1 MKKFLTVLLALSVVF
16 TYTFG
21 TAGSVF
27 AAEQYSLDDYAKV
40 LTAEKAAQL
49 TYLDKAKAQAV
60 GAYTYDKDG
69 FTTDGY
75 MEAAYIAAADKVI
88 SDLTTAMDDAI
99 NSVLNGTFP
108 TSVAPD
114 KTVVS
119 SVCVVGDD
127 DATTAAGMKALLEK
141 ETATLDKAQ
150 APLTKAYAESKLSV
164 DLTKYNST
172 DKAYEGNTLTAA
184 QAVQKAIDEAK
195 TDIANADKL
204 TTDADK
210 MKAYKDAADKFD
222 AAIGAIKTLAD
233 EAYEGGINAGTVE
246 AAVEQLA
253 NLMLTNIATDLAIK
267 ADMAADDTVDW
278 SVKLTNWAIKA
289 FWEADSTNANKGEL
303 FGVAIANTQKVTR
316 DEVAAVN
323 AAYKAAV
330 ASAKAPII
338 AYADGDVSKISVLA
352 NDKVGQYGIL
362 ANAMEAA
369 DKYADVVAAGEKMKA
384 TYEIGVKIYDD
395 AAVDQAVKAAEA
407 LVYAD
412 LKTGFKANAKDYID
426 AAADKEGI
434 TLKAENYELQKFN
447 KAVQDAAK
455 KMYQDGTAAT
465 TVQVKVSYGDDKTAD
480 ADLVYLKGTYDTTA
494 SADWDKIATA
504 AVADLKNAQS
514 YDEINVIMAQAA
526 EDFGKLLKAADAK
539 EVIDARA
546 LYVKALNDYAD
557 LKAGLLNDTT
567 AYPTT
572 TINAVKAQGEKLINK
587 ATTVDGVKAAY
598 EEAKA
603 LVDSLKTADELNAA
617 KEAVEKQIAA
627 LPYTSTLTIADKAAV
642 KAAYDAY
649 DAYMNMA
656 GASDIA
662 PASKALLQEKY
673 NKVNELEA
681 KAIEE
686 KAKALNDQLSKLT
699 NSDADIAAKAALKA
713 DVDAVIAEADA
724 LKDEIADVNDNT
736 YNFSLSAV
744 TLTEANKLDAADVM
758 DAVAE
763 DALIK
768 LLKAT
773 KEGATVEE
781 MQAALDAY
789 NALTDKQKYTIDAR
803 ALQYVKIVETKLNAI
818 NINAVEALKITAS
831 SSAVKGSITVKW
843 TVKGDSSAADGFQ
856 VYRSLKM
863 NSGFGTKAFF
873 TTTDNTKRTYKNTKS
888 LKKGTRYY
896 YKIRAYKVVDGV
908 KYYSDWSN
916 KAYRI
921 AK

>member
-119 SVCVVGDD
+119 RVCVVGND
-127 DATTAAGMKALLEK
+127 DATTAAGMKTLLEK

-195 TDIANADKL
+195 TDIADADKL

-210 MKAYKDAADKFD
+210 MKAYKAAADKFD

-303 FGVAIANTQKVTR
+303 FGVTIANTQKVTR

-412 LKTGFKANAKDYID
+412 LKTGFKADAIDYIK
-426 AAADKEGI
+426 AAAAKED
-434 TLKAENYELQKFN
+434 LELRAENYELQKFN

-455 KMYQDGTAAT
+455 KMYKDGTAAT
-465 TVQVKVSYGDDKTAD
+465 TEQVKVSYGDDKTAD

-514 YDEINVIMAQAA
+514 YDEIDAIMAQAA
-526 EDFGKLLKAADAK
+526 EDFGKLLKAADAADVK
-539 EVIDARA
+539 TARNSYAQA
-546 LYVKALNDYAD
+546 LVDYGT
-557 LKAGLLNDTT
+557 LKKGLLDDTD
-567 AYPTT
+567 YPDT
-572 TINAVKAQGEKLINK
+572 NVDAAVVQGAKLINA

-603 LVDSLKTADELNAA
+603 LVDSLKTADELKAA

-627 LPYTSTLTIADKAAV
+627 LPYTSTLTAADKAAV

-662 PASKALLQEKY
+662 TTSKALLQEKY

-744 TLTEANKLDAADVM
+744 TLTQADKLDAAGVM
-758 DAVAE
+758 KAVAD

-789 NALTDKQKYTIDAR
+789 NALTDKQKYTIDYD

-831 SSAVKGSITVKW
+831 STAKKGSITVKW

-908 KYYSDWSN
+908 KYYSDWSY